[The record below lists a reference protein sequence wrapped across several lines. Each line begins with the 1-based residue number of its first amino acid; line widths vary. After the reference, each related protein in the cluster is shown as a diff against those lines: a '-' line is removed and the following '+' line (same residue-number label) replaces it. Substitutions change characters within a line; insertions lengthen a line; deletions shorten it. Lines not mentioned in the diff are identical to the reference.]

1 MREKYR
7 IELDLWEAV
16 LAIVVCIAIGV
27 LAMDMAVEIRAG
39 NFPKPTARVEV
50 KPATMPVADPRLVC
64 EHYRMIGQ
72 GYRCK
77 IS

>member
-27 LAMDMAVEIRAG
+27 LAMDIATEIHARKTT
-39 NFPKPTARVEV
+39 PRVEV
-50 KPATMPVADPRLVC
+50 KPAVRPAADPRLVC